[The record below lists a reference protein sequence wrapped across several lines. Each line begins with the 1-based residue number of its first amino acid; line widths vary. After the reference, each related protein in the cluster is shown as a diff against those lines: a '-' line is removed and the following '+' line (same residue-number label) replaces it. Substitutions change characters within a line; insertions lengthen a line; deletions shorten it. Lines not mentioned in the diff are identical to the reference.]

1 MNYATLAEA
10 FNVETFDKKKKKK
23 DKSEDNN
30 DINIEEYKK
39 EFTHCEPIQPPHF
52 KLPVSGKAMEKYND
66 AYQIFLKDRKI
77 NENKNYNKTD
87 IINTVNNNS
96 NSKSSINLYENY
108 DKIKNDKIDSVEPY
122 YDEDLDNYLN
132 LSDFNNNNVQMQK
145 ISDDDYKKT
154 LMNFDYNL
162 KTQDTL
168 NHNKD
173 DYVLVSKKDLME
185 FNNSLNIKNNNYKN
199 AIIDKQQISNN
210 QNNNSF
216 NYNNTENIPN
226 SPNSPNIQNIPNINN
241 VINKRYEETLRP
253 YDDMIINNPTRI
265 IENYENINKT
275 NNFYKILINIAI
287 FILIGIFIIYL
298 LDLLIELA
306 LNRGMKKTLDTL
318 LPLLEELKELKNNIN
333 N

>member
-1 MNYATLAEA
+1 MNYATLSEA
-10 FNVETFDKKKKKK
+10 FNVESFDKKKKKK

-77 NENKNYNKTD
+77 NENKDYNKND
-87 IINTVNNNS
+87 IINTANNNS

-145 ISDDDYKKT
+145 ICDDDYKKT
-154 LMNFDYNL
+154 LMNYDYNL
-162 KTQDTL
+162 RTQDTF
-168 NHNKD
+168 NYNKD

-199 AIIDKQQISNN
+199 AIDKQQTPNN
-210 QNNNSF
+210 PNNNSV
-216 NYNNTENIPN
+216 NYNNPENNSVNYNNPNNNSVNYNNIPN
-226 SPNSPNIQNIPNINN
+226 TNN
-241 VINKRYEETLRP
+241 VINKIYEETIRP

-275 NNFYKILINIAI
+275 NNFYKTLINIAI

-298 LDLLIELA
+298 LDLLTELA

-318 LPLLEELKELKNNIN
+318 LPLLEELKELKK
-333 N
+333 

>member
-23 DKSEDNN
+23 EKSEDNN

-39 EFTHCEPIQPPHF
+39 EFSHCEPIQPPHF

-77 NENKNYNKTD
+77 NENKNYNKND

-108 DKIKNDKIDSVEPY
+108 DRIKNDKIDSIEPY

-145 ISDDDYKKT
+145 ICDDDYKKT
-154 LMNFDYNL
+154 LMNYDYNL
-162 KTQDTL
+162 RTQDTF

-199 AIIDKQQISNN
+199 AIDKQEISNN
-210 QNNNSF
+210 SNNNSV
-216 NYNNTENIPN
+216 NYNNTEN
-226 SPNSPNIQNIPNINN
+226 SPNRNN
-241 VINKRYEETLRP
+241 LINKIYEETIRP
-253 YDDMIINNPTRI
+253 HDDMIINNPTRI

-275 NNFYKILINIAI
+275 NNFYKTLINIAI

-298 LDLLIELA
+298 LDLLTELA

-318 LPLLEELKELKNNIN
+318 LPLLEELKELKK
-333 N
+333 

>member
-145 ISDDDYKKT
+145 ICDDDYKKT

-216 NYNNTENIPN
+216 NYNNTENI
-226 SPNSPNIQNIPNINN
+226 PNSPNIQNIPNINN

-318 LPLLEELKELKNNIN
+318 LPLLEELKELKK
-333 N
+333 

>member
-23 DKSEDNN
+23 EKSEYNN
-30 DINIEEYKK
+30 DMNIEEYKK

-52 KLPVSGKAMEKYND
+52 KLPVSEKAMEKYND

-77 NENKNYNKTD
+77 NENKNYNKND

-96 NSKSSINLYENY
+96 NSKSAINLYENY
-108 DKIKNDKIDSVEPY
+108 DKIKNDKIDSIEPY

-145 ISDDDYKKT
+145 ICDDDYKKT
-154 LMNFDYNL
+154 LMNYDYNL
-162 KTQDTL
+162 RTQDTF

-199 AIIDKQQISNN
+199 AIDKQDLSNN
-210 QNNNSF
+210 QNNNSL
-216 NYNNTENIPN
+216 NYNNTENI
-226 SPNSPNIQNIPNINN
+226 NIPNNNN
-241 VINKRYEETLRP
+241 VINKIYEETIRP

-275 NNFYKILINIAI
+275 NNLYKTFINIAI

-298 LDLLIELA
+298 LDLLTELS

-318 LPLLEELKELKNNIN
+318 LPLLEELKELKK
-333 N
+333 

>member
-10 FNVETFDKKKKKK
+10 FNVESFDKKKKKV
-23 DKSEDNN
+23 KSEDNN
-30 DINIEEYKK
+30 DIHIEEYKK

-77 NENKNYNKTD
+77 NENKNYNKND

-96 NSKSSINLYENY
+96 NSKPSINLYENY
-108 DKIKNDKIDSVEPY
+108 DKIKNDKIDSIEPY

-145 ISDDDYKKT
+145 ICDDDYKKT
-154 LMNFDYNL
+154 LMNYDYNL
-162 KTQDTL
+162 KTQDTF

-199 AIIDKQQISNN
+199 AIDKQEISNN
-210 QNNNSF
+210 QNNNSV
-216 NYNNTENIPN
+216 NYNNTENIN
-226 SPNSPNIQNIPNINN
+226 NNIPNRNN
-241 VINKRYEETLRP
+241 VINKIYEETIRP

-275 NNFYKILINIAI
+275 NNFYKTLINIAI

-298 LDLLIELA
+298 LDLLTELA

-318 LPLLEELKELKNNIN
+318 LPLLEELKELKK
-333 N
+333 

>member
-23 DKSEDNN
+23 KKEKSEYNN
-30 DINIEEYKK
+30 DMNIEEYKK

-52 KLPVSGKAMEKYND
+52 KLPVSEKAMEKYND

-77 NENKNYNKTD
+77 NENKNYNKND

-96 NSKSSINLYENY
+96 NSKSAINLYENY
-108 DKIKNDKIDSVEPY
+108 DKIKNDKIDSIEPY

-145 ISDDDYKKT
+145 ICDDDYKKT
-154 LMNFDYNL
+154 LMNYDYNL
-162 KTQDTL
+162 RTQDTF

-199 AIIDKQQISNN
+199 AIDKQDLSNN
-210 QNNNSF
+210 QNNNSL
-216 NYNNTENIPN
+216 NYNNTENI
-226 SPNSPNIQNIPNINN
+226 NIPNNNN
-241 VINKRYEETLRP
+241 VINKIYEETIRP

-275 NNFYKILINIAI
+275 NNLYKTFINIAI

-298 LDLLIELA
+298 LDLLTELS

-318 LPLLEELKELKNNIN
+318 LPLLEELKELKK
-333 N
+333 

>member
-1 MNYATLAEA
+1 MNYATLSEA
-10 FNVETFDKKKKKK
+10 FNVESFDKKKKKK

-77 NENKNYNKTD
+77 NENKDYNKND
-87 IINTVNNNS
+87 IINTANNNS

-145 ISDDDYKKT
+145 ICDDDYKKT
-154 LMNFDYNL
+154 LMNYDYNL
-162 KTQDTL
+162 RTQDTF
-168 NHNKD
+168 NYNKD

-199 AIIDKQQISNN
+199 AIDKQQTPNN
-210 QNNNSF
+210 PNNNSV
-216 NYNNTENIPN
+216 NYNNPENIPN
-226 SPNSPNIQNIPNINN
+226 SNNI
-241 VINKRYEETLRP
+241 INKIYEETIRP

-275 NNFYKILINIAI
+275 NNFYKTLINIAI

-298 LDLLIELA
+298 LDLLTELA

-318 LPLLEELKELKNNIN
+318 LPLLEELKELKK
-333 N
+333 

>member
-1 MNYATLAEA
+1 MNYATLSEA
-10 FNVETFDKKKKKK
+10 FNVESFDKKKKKK

-77 NENKNYNKTD
+77 NENKDYNKND
-87 IINTVNNNS
+87 IINTANNNS

-145 ISDDDYKKT
+145 ICDDDYKKT
-154 LMNFDYNL
+154 LMNYDYNL
-162 KTQDTL
+162 RTQDTF
-168 NHNKD
+168 NYNKD

-199 AIIDKQQISNN
+199 AIDKQQTPNN
-210 QNNNSF
+210 PNNNSV
-216 NYNNTENIPN
+216 NYNNPENIPN
-226 SPNSPNIQNIPNINN
+226 SNNI
-241 VINKRYEETLRP
+241 INKIYEETIRP
-253 YDDMIINNPTRI
+253 HDDMIINNPTRI

-275 NNFYKILINIAI
+275 NNFYKTLINIAI

-298 LDLLIELA
+298 LDLLTELA

-318 LPLLEELKELKNNIN
+318 LPLLEELKELKK
-333 N
+333 

>member
-23 DKSEDNN
+23 DKLEDNN

-77 NENKNYNKTD
+77 NENKNYNKND
-87 IINTVNNNS
+87 IINTVSNNS

-108 DKIKNDKIDSVEPY
+108 DKIKTDKIDSVEPY

-145 ISDDDYKKT
+145 ICDDDYKKT
-154 LMNFDYNL
+154 LMNYDYNL
-162 KTQDTL
+162 RTQDTF

-199 AIIDKQQISNN
+199 AIDKQEISNN
-210 QNNNSF
+210 PNNNSVS
-216 NYNNTENIPN
+216 YNNTENIPN
-226 SPNSPNIQNIPNINN
+226 RNN
-241 VINKRYEETLRP
+241 LINKIYEETIRP
-253 YDDMIINNPTRI
+253 HDDMIINNSTRI

-318 LPLLEELKELKNNIN
+318 LPLLEELKELKK
-333 N
+333 

>member
-1 MNYATLAEA
+1 MNYENLTEA

-23 DKSEDNN
+23 EKFEDNN
-30 DINIEEYKK
+30 DINVEEYKK
-39 EFTHCEPIQPPHF
+39 EFSHCEPIQPPHF

-77 NENKNYNKTD
+77 NENKNYNKND

-108 DKIKNDKIDSVEPY
+108 DKIKNDKIDSIEPY

-145 ISDDDYKKT
+145 ICDDDYKKT
-154 LMNFDYNL
+154 LMNYDYNL
-162 KTQDTL
+162 RTQDTF

-199 AIIDKQQISNN
+199 AIDKQEISNN
-210 QNNNSF
+210 SNNNSV
-216 NYNNTENIPN
+216 NYNNTEN
-226 SPNSPNIQNIPNINN
+226 SPNRNN
-241 VINKRYEETLRP
+241 LINKIYEETIRP
-253 YDDMIINNPTRI
+253 HDDMIINNPTRI

-275 NNFYKILINIAI
+275 NNFYKTLINIAI

-298 LDLLIELA
+298 LDLLTELA

-318 LPLLEELKELKNNIN
+318 LPLLEELKELKK
-333 N
+333 

>member
-39 EFTHCEPIQPPHF
+39 EFSHCEPIQPPHF

-66 AYQIFLKDRKI
+66 AYQVFLKDRKI
-77 NENKNYNKTD
+77 NENKNYNKND

-96 NSKSSINLYENY
+96 TSKSSINLYENY
-108 DKIKNDKIDSVEPY
+108 DKIKNDKIDSIEPY

-145 ISDDDYKKT
+145 ICDDDYKKT
-154 LMNFDYNL
+154 LMNYDYNL
-162 KTQDTL
+162 RTQDTF

-185 FNNSLNIKNNNYKN
+185 FNNSLNIKNNDYKN
-199 AIIDKQQISNN
+199 AINKQEISNN
-210 QNNNSF
+210 SNNNAV
-216 NYNNTENIPN
+216 NYNNTENIN
-226 SPNSPNIQNIPNINN
+226 NNIPNR
-241 VINKRYEETLRP
+241 NKIYEETIRP
-253 YDDMIINNPTRI
+253 YDDMIINNPKRI

-275 NNFYKILINIAI
+275 NNFYKTLINIAI

-298 LDLLIELA
+298 LDLLTELA

-318 LPLLEELKELKNNIN
+318 LPLLEELKELKK
-333 N
+333 

>member
-23 DKSEDNN
+23 EKSEDNN

-39 EFTHCEPIQPPHF
+39 EFSHCEPIQPPHF

-77 NENKNYNKTD
+77 NENKNYNKND

-108 DKIKNDKIDSVEPY
+108 DKIKNDKIDSIEPY

-145 ISDDDYKKT
+145 ICDDDYKKT
-154 LMNFDYNL
+154 LMNYDYNL
-162 KTQDTL
+162 RTQDTF

-199 AIIDKQQISNN
+199 AIDKQEISNN
-210 QNNNSF
+210 SNNNSV
-216 NYNNTENIPN
+216 NYNNTEN
-226 SPNSPNIQNIPNINN
+226 SPNRNN
-241 VINKRYEETLRP
+241 LINKIYEETIRP
-253 YDDMIINNPTRI
+253 HDDMIINNPTRI

-275 NNFYKILINIAI
+275 NNFYKTLINIAI

-298 LDLLIELA
+298 LDLLTELA

-318 LPLLEELKELKNNIN
+318 LPLLEELKELKK
-333 N
+333 

>member
-10 FNVETFDKKKKKK
+10 FNVETFEKKKKKK
-23 DKSEDNN
+23 EKSEYNN
-30 DINIEEYKK
+30 DMNIEEYKK

-52 KLPVSGKAMEKYND
+52 KLPVSEKAMEKYND

-77 NENKNYNKTD
+77 NENKNYNKND

-96 NSKSSINLYENY
+96 NSKSAINLYENY
-108 DKIKNDKIDSVEPY
+108 DKIKNDKIDSIEPY

-145 ISDDDYKKT
+145 ICDDDYKKT
-154 LMNFDYNL
+154 LMNYDYNL
-162 KTQDTL
+162 RTQDTF

-199 AIIDKQQISNN
+199 AIDKQDLSNN
-210 QNNNSF
+210 QNNNSL
-216 NYNNTENIPN
+216 NYNNTENI
-226 SPNSPNIQNIPNINN
+226 NIPNNNN
-241 VINKRYEETLRP
+241 VINKIYEETIRP

-275 NNFYKILINIAI
+275 NNLYKTFINIAI

-298 LDLLIELA
+298 LDLLTELS

-318 LPLLEELKELKNNIN
+318 LPLLEELKELKK
-333 N
+333 

>member
-10 FNVETFDKKKKKK
+10 FNVETFDKKRKKKE
-23 DKSEDNN
+23 KSEDNN

-39 EFTHCEPIQPPHF
+39 EFSHCEPIQPPHF

-77 NENKNYNKTD
+77 NENKNYNKND

-108 DKIKNDKIDSVEPY
+108 DKIKNDKIDSIEPY

-145 ISDDDYKKT
+145 ICDDDYKKT
-154 LMNFDYNL
+154 LMNYDYNL
-162 KTQDTL
+162 RTQDTF

-199 AIIDKQQISNN
+199 AIDKQEISNN
-210 QNNNSF
+210 SNNNSV
-216 NYNNTENIPN
+216 NYNNTEN
-226 SPNSPNIQNIPNINN
+226 SPNRNN
-241 VINKRYEETLRP
+241 VINKIYEETIRP
-253 YDDMIINNPTRI
+253 HDDMIINNPTRI

-275 NNFYKILINIAI
+275 NNFYKTLINIAI

-298 LDLLIELA
+298 LDLLTELA

-318 LPLLEELKELKNNIN
+318 LPLLEELKELKK
-333 N
+333 

>member
-23 DKSEDNN
+23 EKSEDNN

-39 EFTHCEPIQPPHF
+39 EFSHCEPIQPPHF
-52 KLPVSGKAMEKYND
+52 KLPVSEKAMEKYND

-77 NENKNYNKTD
+77 NENKNYNKND

-108 DKIKNDKIDSVEPY
+108 DKIKNDKIDSIEPY

-145 ISDDDYKKT
+145 ICDDDYKKT
-154 LMNFDYNL
+154 LMNYDYNL
-162 KTQDTL
+162 RTQDTF

-199 AIIDKQQISNN
+199 AIDKQEISNN
-210 QNNNSF
+210 PNNNSV
-216 NYNNTENIPN
+216 NYNNTENI
-226 SPNSPNIQNIPNINN
+226 
-241 VINKRYEETLRP
+241 
-253 YDDMIINNPTRI
+253 
-265 IENYENINKT
+265 
-275 NNFYKILINIAI
+275 LI
-287 FILIGIFIIYL
+287 
-298 LDLLIELA
+298 
-306 LNRGMKKTLDTL
+306 
-318 LPLLEELKELKNNIN
+318 
-333 N
+333 

>member
-23 DKSEDNN
+23 EKSEDNN

-39 EFTHCEPIQPPHF
+39 DFSHCEPIQPPHF

-66 AYQIFLKDRKI
+66 AYQVFLKDRKI
-77 NENKNYNKTD
+77 NENKNYNKND

-108 DKIKNDKIDSVEPY
+108 DKIKNDKIDSIQPY

-145 ISDDDYKKT
+145 ICDDDYKKT
-154 LMNFDYNL
+154 LMNYDYNL
-162 KTQDTL
+162 RTQDTF

-185 FNNSLNIKNNNYKN
+185 FNNSLNIKNNDYKN
-199 AIIDKQQISNN
+199 AINKQEISNN
-210 QNNNSF
+210 PNNPNNPNNNSV
-216 NYNNTENIPN
+216 NYNNTDNIPN
-226 SPNSPNIQNIPNINN
+226 RNN
-241 VINKRYEETLRP
+241 VINKIYEETIRP

-275 NNFYKILINIAI
+275 NNLYKTLINIAI

-298 LDLLIELA
+298 LDLLTELA

-318 LPLLEELKELKNNIN
+318 LPLLEELKELKK
-333 N
+333 

>member
-23 DKSEDNN
+23 EKSEDNN

-39 EFTHCEPIQPPHF
+39 DFSHCEPIQPPHF

-66 AYQIFLKDRKI
+66 AYQVFLKDRKI
-77 NENKNYNKTD
+77 NENKNYNKND

-108 DKIKNDKIDSVEPY
+108 DKIKNDKIDSIQPY

-145 ISDDDYKKT
+145 ICDDDYKKT
-154 LMNFDYNL
+154 LMNYDYNL
-162 KTQDTL
+162 RTQDTF

-185 FNNSLNIKNNNYKN
+185 FNK
-199 AIIDKQQISNN
+199 II
-210 QNNNSF
+210 F
-216 NYNNTENIPN
+216 TP
-226 SPNSPNIQNIPNINN
+226 
-241 VINKRYEETLRP
+241 RL
-253 YDDMIINNPTRI
+253 
-265 IENYENINKT
+265 
-275 NNFYKILINIAI
+275 
-287 FILIGIFIIYL
+287 GC
-298 LDLLIELA
+298 
-306 LNRGMKKTLDTL
+306 
-318 LPLLEELKELKNNIN
+318 
-333 N
+333 

>member
-23 DKSEDNN
+23 EKFEDNN
-30 DINIEEYKK
+30 DINVEEYKK
-39 EFTHCEPIQPPHF
+39 EFSHCEPIQPPHF

-66 AYQIFLKDRKI
+66 AYQVFLKDRKI
-77 NENKNYNKTD
+77 NENKNYNKND

-108 DKIKNDKIDSVEPY
+108 DRIKNDKIDSIEPY

-145 ISDDDYKKT
+145 ICDDDYKKT
-154 LMNFDYNL
+154 LMNYDYNL
-162 KTQDTL
+162 RTQDTF

-199 AIIDKQQISNN
+199 AIDKQEISNN
-210 QNNNSF
+210 PNNNSV
-216 NYNNTENIPN
+216 NYNNNTENIPN
-226 SPNSPNIQNIPNINN
+226 RNN
-241 VINKRYEETLRP
+241 LINKIYEETIRP

-275 NNFYKILINIAI
+275 NNFYKTLINIAI

-298 LDLLIELA
+298 LDLLTELA

-318 LPLLEELKELKNNIN
+318 LPLLEELKELKK
-333 N
+333 

>member
-23 DKSEDNN
+23 EKSEDNN

-39 EFTHCEPIQPPHF
+39 EFSHCEPIQPPHF
-52 KLPVSGKAMEKYND
+52 KLPVSEKAMEKYND

-77 NENKNYNKTD
+77 NENKNYNKND

-108 DKIKNDKIDSVEPY
+108 DKIKNDKIDSIEPY

-145 ISDDDYKKT
+145 ICDDDYKKT
-154 LMNFDYNL
+154 LMNYDYNL
-162 KTQDTL
+162 RTQDTF

-199 AIIDKQQISNN
+199 AIDKQEISNN
-210 QNNNSF
+210 PNNNSV
-216 NYNNTENIPN
+216 NYNNNTENIPN
-226 SPNSPNIQNIPNINN
+226 RNN
-241 VINKRYEETLRP
+241 LINKIYEETIRP

-275 NNFYKILINIAI
+275 NNFYKTLINIAI

-298 LDLLIELA
+298 LDLLTELA

-318 LPLLEELKELKNNIN
+318 LPLLEELKELKK
-333 N
+333 